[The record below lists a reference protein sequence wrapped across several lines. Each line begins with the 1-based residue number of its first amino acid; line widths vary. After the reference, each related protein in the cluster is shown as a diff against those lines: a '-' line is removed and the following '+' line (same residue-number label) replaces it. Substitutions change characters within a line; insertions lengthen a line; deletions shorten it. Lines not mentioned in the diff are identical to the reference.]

1 MIAFASGVGAF
12 LLSLALSPVAARLAV
27 RWQMVDEPREG
38 RKVHKKPTPLLGG
51 VAIFL
56 SIALV
61 AAVVLWRT
69 DALTL
74 GEVTPLHYLG
84 LFGGALILVIGGIID
99 DRFHLKPAYQFI
111 APVLAILVAILGG
124 LSIEKITNPFGGTFI
139 LSSEMLDWF
148 GHVLVF
154 LWMLGMIFTTKLLD
168 GLDGL
173 ATGVG
178 SVGVLMVLLLSA
190 SAAFFQPDMV
200 MLSSIVLGALLGF
213 FVWNRHPAA
222 QFLGESGSLLIGF
235 ILGALAILSG
245 GKIATLLLVMGVPI
259 LDVLWVMA
267 RRISSGRGVERADRK
282 HLHHRLFDLGLSQ
295 NQVVAIYVC
304 VAFGFGVLTLV
315 LSSFAKLIALC
326 LLALVM
332 LVGAFVLVFLDKKK
346 AR

>member
-1 MIAFASGVGAF
+1 MIELASGVGAF
-12 LLSLALSPVAARLAV
+12 LLSVALSPVAARLAV
-27 RWQMVDEPREG
+27 RWRIVDEPREG

-56 SIALV
+56 SMALV
-61 AAVVLWRT
+61 TALVLLRS
-69 DALTL
+69 DALTQ

-99 DRFHLKPAYQFI
+99 DRYHIKPAYQFI
-111 APVLAILVAILGG
+111 APVLAILVAIWGG
-124 LSIEKITNPFGGTFI
+124 LGIEKITNPFGGTFL
-139 LSSEMLDWF
+139 LSSEAFDWF
-148 GHVLVF
+148 SHVLVF

-190 SAAFFQPDMV
+190 SAVFFQPDMV
-200 MLSSIVLGALLGF
+200 LFSSVILGALLGF

-267 RRISSGRGVERADRK
+267 RRILSGRGVERADRK

-295 NQVVAIYVC
+295 NQVVAVYVC

-332 LVGAFVLVFLDKKK
+332 LVGAFLLVFLDKKR